1 MILILSL
8 FSPVAELFP
17 NLYMSWWLP
26 SNGKIAKYLSVWY
39 RRILVVLTVWIP
51 ILFTL
56 GKITTLPIQLTIS
69 ALVFV
74 AFGLRL
80 YLFDRNL
87 HQLKEGETDFIE
99 PSKIPEIFY
108 FVAFTSI
115 GVILYHAVP
124 NSSWLVPIGIL
135 LIFLGANMMGTFRR
149 GVKKNLNLDI
159 LGRVIFTIGFLTN
172 LYNLARAA
180 LVI

>member
-1 MILILSL
+1 MILLLSL

-26 SNGKIAKYLSVWY
+26 SNGKIAKYLRLWY
-39 RRILVVLTVWIP
+39 RRVFAVLLVWTP

-56 GKITTLPIQLTIS
+56 GKVTTLGIQLGIS
-69 ALVFV
+69 ALVFA

-87 HQLKEGETDFIE
+87 HHLKEGETDFVE
-99 PSKIPEIFY
+99 PSKIPEMFY
-108 FVAFTSI
+108 FIAFTSI
-115 GVILYHAVP
+115 GVVLYFSVP
-124 NSSWLVPIGIL
+124 MMQWLVPVGIL
-135 LIFLGANMMGTFRR
+135 LIFLGANMMGTFRW
-149 GVKKNLNLDI
+149 GDKKNMNLDV
-159 LGRVIFTIGFLTN
+159 LGRVIFTIGFLIN

-180 LVI
+180 SLI